1 MHFYGDTVAGGQAK
15 DRGLTNTN
23 IPSSINFPC
32 KVCGKNVNDN
42 DQAIHCTFVTIGF
55 KLMCVSSFRNNNKPV
70 KILNHESSLL
80 LKPSENLK
88 RLLNQS
94 NNPSPEDNT
103 DPKNAIQ
110 SKF

>member
-1 MHFYGDTVAGGQAK
+1 
-15 DRGLTNTN
+15 
-23 IPSSINFPC
+23 
-32 KVCGKNVNDN
+32 
-42 DQAIHCTFVTIGF
+42 
-55 KLMCVSSFRNNNKPV
+55 MCVSSFRNNNKPV

-94 NNPSPEDNT
+94 NNPPPEDNT